1 MNTDEL
7 YARTTRNRLE
17 VADLLDTLRPEQ
29 WDAPTLCEGWT
40 VRHLAAHLLQPML
53 VGFGR
58 FFLMALRHR
67 GNTAATVDHVTR
79 TIARREPAELLAL
92 LRSHAPDRVSPP
104 RVGPMGP
111 FAETCIHLR
120 DIARPLGLAADA
132 RQEDWLALLRYLTSP
147 RPAPSLVTPERLAG
161 LTLLATDTPWQHGSG
176 PRVAGS
182 LEALTMAVT
191 GRAAALA
198 DLDGP
203 GVDILRARLWRTV
216 AER

>member
-17 VADLLDTLRPEQ
+17 VADLLDTLHPEQ

-40 VRHLAAHLLQPML
+40 VRHLTAHLLQPML

-58 FFLMALRHR
+58 FFLVALRHR
-67 GNTAATVDHVTR
+67 GDTAATVDRVTR
-79 TIARREPAELLAL
+79 TIARREPPELLAL
-92 LRSHAPDRVSPP
+92 LRSHASDRVDPP

-132 RQEDWLALLRYLTSP
+132 RQEDWLELLRYLTSP
-147 RPAPSLVTPERLAG
+147 RPATSLLTPERIAG
-161 LTLLATDTPWQHGSG
+161 LTLVATDAPWQHGSG
-176 PRVAGS
+176 PRVTGS
-182 LEALTMAVT
+182 VEALTMAVT
-191 GRAAALA
+191 GRTAALA

-203 GVDILRARLWRTV
+203 GVDILRARL
-216 AER
+216 

>member
-1 MNTDEL
+1 MNADEL

-17 VADLLDTLRPEQ
+17 IADLLDTLGPEQ
-29 WDAPTLCEGWT
+29 WEAPTLCAGWT

-58 FFLMALRHR
+58 FFLVALRHR
-67 GNTAATVDHVTR
+67 GDTAATVDHVAR
-79 TIARREPAELLAL
+79 TIARREPSELIAL
-92 LRSHAPDRVSPP
+92 LRSHAIDRVNPP

-120 DIARPLGLAADA
+120 DIARPLGLPADA
-132 RQEDWLALLRYLTSP
+132 RQEDWLDLLRYLTAP
-147 RPAPSLVTPERLAG
+147 DPAPNLVRPELIAG
-161 LTLLATDTPWQHGSG
+161 LTLLATDLRWQHGSG

-191 GRAAALA
+191 GRAAAVA

-203 GVDILRARLWRTV
+203 GVDILRARL
-216 AER
+216 